1 MASEASEWPQRPQL
15 TSESHKKLTT
25 SITLVSEGGA
35 VEATVRAADSVAA
48 PPDPHG
54 GAAHAARLRQAVRDV
69 PRPLRRPPHHHA
81 QEKGSLQKGAIVR
94 PWPFSVWPL
103 SNATSLR

>member
-1 MASEASEWPQRPQL
+1 ME
-15 TSESHKKLTT
+15 SESTT
-25 SITLVSEGGA
+25 DLKIRTYNLNNRCFVCEGGA

-48 PPDPHG
+48 PPDPDG

-81 QEKGSLQKGAIVR
+81 QEEGSLKKGAI
-94 PWPFSVWPL
+94 SSGL
-103 SNATSLR
+103 GL

>member
-1 MASEASEWPQRPQL
+1 MASEWNQRPQP
-15 TSESHKKLTT
+15 TSKSELNN
-25 SITLVSEGGA
+25 LNNRCFVCEGGA

-48 PPDPHG
+48 PPDPDG

-81 QEKGSLQKGAIVR
+81 QEEGSLKKGAIVR
-94 PWPFSVWPL
+94 PWPLTRPL
-103 SNATSLR
+103 SNATSLRLLKI